1 MAGKSFLSK
10 LADAILDRDVG
21 ESAADIDRRLE
32 QELAEIRNQ
41 KQELLDG
48 SHMLMDDWKTVCD
61 LVYIM
66 NLGPLYASV
75 GGRASMMGK
84 RLPDAC
90 GIIFGRLVPR
100 GEGHSRLKG
109 DFFLMSFR
117 DPSRE
122 AGFRMAAEVINEIGL
137 QMIGERFKT
146 IDIPDLLVAA
156 GPSDLANDEGGFDP
170 DRAKAQVDAGATG
183 WTRGGPSSDEPVW
196 LKISR
201 QKSDRAGELV
211 KASPPSRAD
220 KAVTDVPRPRR
231 RGDPDWV
238 EPRSDRRKRISYDP
252 MMMERRRGR
261 DRRAS
266 KSK

>member
-1 MAGKSFLSK
+1 MARKSFLSK

-21 ESAADIDRRLE
+21 ETAADIDRRLE
-32 QELAEIRNQ
+32 AELAEIRNQ
-41 KQELLDG
+41 KQDLLDG
-48 SHMLMDDWKTVCD
+48 SRMLMDDWKTVCD
-61 LVYIM
+61 LVYVM
-66 NLGPLYASV
+66 NLGPLYASI
-75 GGRASMMGK
+75 GGRGSMMGK

-109 DFFLMSFR
+109 DYFLMSFR

-122 AGFRMAAEVINEIGL
+122 AGFRTAAAVINEIGL

-156 GPSDLANDEGGFDP
+156 APADLANDDGGFDP
-170 DRAKAQVDAGATG
+170 DKAKTQVAANATG
-183 WTRGGPSSDEPVW
+183 WSQGGPGADEPVW
-196 LKISR
+196 LKMSR
-201 QKSDRAGELV
+201 KKSDRAGELV
-211 KASPPSRAD
+211 AITSRSRAD

-261 DRRAS
+261 DRRANR
-266 KSK
+266 